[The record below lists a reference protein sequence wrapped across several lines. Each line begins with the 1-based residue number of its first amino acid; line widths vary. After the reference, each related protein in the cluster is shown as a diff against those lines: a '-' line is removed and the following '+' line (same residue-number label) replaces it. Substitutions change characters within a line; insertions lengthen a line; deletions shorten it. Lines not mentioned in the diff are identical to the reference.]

1 MLKASKSVL
10 DDWTDFATFE
20 TRRWR
25 ILNAF
30 GDHRYPL
37 IRRGAGRFRAE
48 SISASNGYPTGV
60 LLIGTVTTRNKGSLH
75 SGPILPFSSL
85 SYPPYHN
92 NHVSREERNSRM
104 DRSRSYGSGHGHSA
118 FERWTQLKPVLGFT
132 GFHRPGLR
140 RLPSLIGEGGCRWM
154 YRRED
159 SSGRCKGGE
168 NAWFNGRQRPAGRG
182 CIARRTASRRQ

>member
-1 MLKASKSVL
+1 MSSGSSLERTGRIGHVRGINVSPECRL
-10 DDWTDFATFE
+10 TFRTFV

-25 ILNAF
+25 ILTVF
-30 GDHRYPL
+30 GDHRDLL

-60 LLIGTVTTRNKGSLH
+60 LIGTVTTRNKGSLH

-104 DRSRSYGSGHGHSA
+104 DRSRSYGSGHGHSKFPRRTSA
-118 FERWTQLKPVLGFT
+118 DGSAWLRRASPFKLMMSTLPHWR
-132 GFHRPGLR
+132 R
-140 RLPSLIGEGGCRWM
+140 RLPVDVSP
-154 YRRED
+154 RRLQRTLQR
-159 SSGRCKGGE
+159 GRK
-168 NAWFNGRQRPAGRG
+168 RLV
-182 CIARRTASRRQ
+182 